1 MTWTCGLHIL
11 LFLRLLLWLGRDR
24 TTLYDRFF
32 LRLAPV
38 AMVYPGNNMVHRG
51 SRGMVKEGET
61 GEDALGWGNEWRG
74 VNMRDGVGYK
84 YKTRHGEETG

>member
-1 MTWTCGLHIL
+1 
-11 LFLRLLLWLGRDR
+11 
-24 TTLYDRFF
+24 
-32 LRLAPV
+32 
-38 AMVYPGNNMVHRG
+38 MVYPGNNMVHRG